1 MGILLYHF
9 PGEHKLLMKHKVLLD
24 GKYTAIDRV
33 GTMKHIGPISKHE
46 YIYRTYTLVVGA
58 EFKVKKRKCN
68 GTCGYHGNKMKHN
81 T

>member
-9 PGEHKLLMKHKVLLD
+9 SGEHKLLMKHKVLLD
-24 GKYTAIDRV
+24 GKYTAIDPV

-58 EFKVKKRKCN
+58 EFKV
-68 GTCGYHGNKMKHN
+68 TCQYNVHTLPIGNQRASVS
-81 T
+81 

>member
-33 GTMKHIGPISKHE
+33 GTMKHIGTISKHE
-46 YIYRTYTLVVGA
+46 YLYRTYTLVVGA
-58 EFKVKKRKCN
+58 EFKVKKEN
-68 GTCGYHGNKMKHN
+68 AMVHVGTMTIK
-81 T
+81 

>member
-33 GTMKHIGPISKHE
+33 GTMKHIGTISKHE
-46 YIYRTYTLVVGA
+46 YLYRTYTLVVDMLTIFFTFPTGLPPPPCPLH
-58 EFKVKKRKCN
+58 KN
-68 GTCGYHGNKMKHN
+68 GI
-81 T
+81 

>member
-46 YIYRTYTLVVGA
+46 YIYIEHT
-58 EFKVKKRKCN
+58 
-68 GTCGYHGNKMKHN
+68 HW
-81 T
+81 